1 MSGSGQVGLQERGTC
16 SEQSSC
22 GAVPDPLGDVMR
34 WLGQADLADD
44 IFADLAEDVT
54 GAGTPQ
60 AGPCGNEHAGGGP
73 RRALLSPFKARPVR
87 SATTDEGAPSQMQS
101 LFNSPHAYCTSSK
114 PSSVV
119 DPEEEEWDA
128 RQRQTGA
135 TGRLV
140 SYDRL
145 DFPRED
151 FTLRGGNGRRVV
163 VAAVT
168 EGGIAAR
175 AGVKAGDVLVSIDGN
190 KDFMERFADEL
201 HSSLVPPV
209 MLVFMGFVGKLQ
221 AEVRLQHKQKSC
233 GLPTQD
239 EVFLGSRDKPVRVSD
254 EVIFRPCS
262 ATLILATRP
271 DPPKPPPPQPT
282 PSDTGSAADDEYD
295 GVAEEY
301 GGGGPG
307 GGGESTGGTSE
318 APPPVAASD
327 LVAVYELRVQEARN
341 ILSLAMS
348 PRSRETGAERYLPS
362 GNIYP
367 AKPTGDRAQLPRGII
382 PALTPM
388 ANESRVP
395 DLK

>member
-1 MSGSGQVGLQERGTC
+1 MSGSSQVGLQERGTC

-22 GAVPDPLGDVMR
+22 RAVSDPLSDVIR

-44 IFADLAEDVT
+44 ILADLADDVA
-54 GAGTPQ
+54 GAGTAQ
-60 AGPCGNEHAGGGP
+60 AGPCGNNDAGGATHRP
-73 RRALLSPFKARPVR
+73 LLSPFKALPVR
-87 SATTDEGAPSQMQS
+87 ATTSDEGAPTQMQS
-101 LFNSPHAYCTSSK
+101 IFNSPHAYCTSSK

-151 FTLRGGNGRRVV
+151 FTLRGGNGKRVV
-163 VAAVT
+163 VNAVM

-190 KDFMERFADEL
+190 KDFMERSAAEL
-201 HSSLVPPV
+201 HSSLAPPV

-271 DPPKPPPPQPT
+271 DPPKPPPPPLPS

-301 GGGGPG
+301 GTGGP
-307 GGGESTGGTSE
+307 GGGESTGGTAE
-318 APPPVAASD
+318 APPPAAASD

-341 ILSLAMS
+341 ILNLAMS
-348 PRSRETGAERYLPS
+348 PRSRDPGAERYLPS
-362 GNIYP
+362 SSIYP
-367 AKPTGDRAQLPRGII
+367 TKPTGDRAQLPRRIT

-388 ANESRVP
+388 AGGGRAP